1 MSTVPKESDC
11 TSWYK
16 LLLYTDQVE
25 PQLLI
30 VWEYTVSP
38 AEDFGVLPANP
49 SGNQCLSY
57 LPMVSAMVS
66 AMVAGSSPPTATD
79 QFPSRWNGFLAST
92 ASSQYPIPTG
102 RLPRAGKKI
111 GHEHLVW
118 QRMKVILKVSKKVD
132 SQTLVAS
139 FHIFHVQCI
148 PHFGGSWWLSET
160 TRPVTS
166 NDFHGFHQLP
176 TVPLTKNPYGMD
188 FGTERRFRN
197 EETWQQ
203 HVYFIQI

>member
-92 ASSQYPIPTG
+92 ASSQYPIPTWATKSREKNWHFKWAFG
-102 RLPRAGKKI
+102 LTAFWKLFLKFLKKLTAK
-111 GHEHLVW
+111 H
-118 QRMKVILKVSKKVD
+118 
-132 SQTLVAS
+132 
-139 FHIFHVQCI
+139 
-148 PHFGGSWWLSET
+148 WWLHFMCYPKPPGRSPPMT
-160 TRPVTS
+160 FMGFTW
-166 NDFHGFHQLP
+166 FHQLP